1 MIGTHGVKLIH
12 SLLIPALAGRPGVPT
27 PGAHRFFTISASTLG
42 LAELA
47 AAAGCSVRG
56 ESIMRAEK
64 LEQLTALLKA
74 IPPDKAVALARA
86 VETMQ
91 QSDPASFPAKAV
103 LDALAPALAT
113 ARRERSA
120 LQPMTCV

>member
-1 MIGTHGVKLIH
+1 MISGRC
-12 SLLIPALAGRPGVPT
+12 IPAACRSPRGPA
-27 PGAHRFFTISASTLG
+27 PGAHRFFTISASTRR

-47 AAAGCSVRG
+47 ATAGCSVRG

-86 VETMQ
+86 VETMRR
-91 QSDPASFPAKAV
+91 SDPASFPAKAGP
-103 LDALAPALAT
+103 DAPAPA
-113 ARRERSA
+113 
-120 LQPMTCV
+120 PP

>member
-1 MIGTHGVKLIH
+1 MLLARIVADRDARRQVDF
-12 SLLIPALAGRPGVPT
+12 SPLIPPLAGGPGGCE

-47 AAAGCSVRG
+47 ATAGCSVRG
-56 ESIMRAEK
+56 ESTMRAEK

-86 VETMQ
+86 VETM
-91 QSDPASFPAKAV
+91 
-103 LDALAPALAT
+103 
-113 ARRERSA
+113 RRSEA
-120 LQPMTCV
+120 